1 MSSQSSMKSFFG
13 SSIGAKIIMAV
24 TGFLLY
30 GFLISHMLGNLTILM
45 GPEGINAYAAGLH
58 NLPFGA
64 LWVARAGLI
73 VFFGLHIL
81 MAIKLTKANRDARP
95 VAYAYKNNNSAS
107 YASRVAAI
115 TGALMFAYLV
125 FHLANF
131 TFHVG
136 VEGPFTDSKGR
147 MDVYRMVVGT
157 FAQPVFSFIYI
168 AAMVVVGFHMSHGLS
183 SMFQTLGLGRFEKVG
198 PAIGWP
204 VALGFILIPV
214 LVMAGVIS

>member
-45 GPEGINAYAAGLH
+45 GPEGINAYAAGLR

-81 MAIKLTKANRDARP
+81 MAIKLTKENRDARP

-107 YASRVAAI
+107 YA
-115 TGALMFAYLV
+115 
-125 FHLANF
+125 
-131 TFHVG
+131 
-136 VEGPFTDSKGR
+136 
-147 MDVYRMVVGT
+147 
-157 FAQPVFSFIYI
+157 
-168 AAMVVVGFHMSHGLS
+168 
-183 SMFQTLGLGRFEKVG
+183 
-198 PAIGWP
+198 
-204 VALGFILIPV
+204 
-214 LVMAGVIS
+214 